1 MPIHLQNSGKNK
13 LKVCSSLTPAW
24 FEILIAFANLLNMI
38 LTEKTSAVFSISVSP
53 STTTN
58 FKANEESLAAGAA
71 ESLMTALSP
80 DQLQATNPLRFTS
93 PGRDRRSDKRLSLC
107 LQTALMQRA
116 ARSLFVPPP
125 PCANPPTPPRRRAPL
140 RAGAAHLRDAPIVF
154 RGAARKGALSAGAG
168 AVLLGFAAGRGD
180 RRRHPRRRGAG
191 GRGGGIHRATG
202 GAGGGGG
209 AGKPAHKNES
219 EGG

>member
-1 MPIHLQNSGKNK
+1 M
-13 LKVCSSLTPAW
+13 
-24 FEILIAFANLLNMI
+24 
-38 LTEKTSAVFSISVSP
+38 
-53 STTTN
+53 
-58 FKANEESLAAGAA
+58 LA
-71 ESLMTALSP
+71 
-80 DQLQATNPLRFTS
+80 D
-93 PGRDRRSDKRLSLC
+93 RSD
-107 LQTALMQRA
+107 A
-116 ARSLFVPPP
+116 ARSSQPV
-125 PCANPPTPPRRRAPL
+125 CAAAAMCESPDSAASPRTPALGRRAH
-140 RAGAAHLRDAPIVF
+140 AHLRDAPIVF